1 MLLVLDETALVGS
14 TVSIDEVAIAMHLV
28 IFENACV
35 MTAVRPGVL
44 ASAFHLIGVEGSFVA

>member
-14 TVSIDEVAIAMHLV
+14 TVSIDEVAITMHLV
-28 IFENACV
+28 IFKDACV
-35 MTAVRPGVL
+35 MAAIRPGVL